1 MVLNELLDEF
11 SKLDEKSQKS
21 EIDSKLKE
29 MLVMINT
36 LNDNTELLLGSYT
49 DDSELQLTRTYSLIC
64 ALENEIGKLLEKDL

>member
-11 SKLDEKSQKS
+11 SKLDEKSQKL

-36 LNDNTELLLGSYT
+36 LNGNTELLLGSYT
-49 DDSELQLTRTYSLIC
+49 DDSKLQLTRTYSLIC

>member
-49 DDSELQLTRTYSLIC
+49 DDSKLQLTRTYSLIC